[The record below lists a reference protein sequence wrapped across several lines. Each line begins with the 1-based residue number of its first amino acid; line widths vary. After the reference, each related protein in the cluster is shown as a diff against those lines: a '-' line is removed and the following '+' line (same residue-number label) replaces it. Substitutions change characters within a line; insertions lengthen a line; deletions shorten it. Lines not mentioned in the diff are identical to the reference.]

1 MRILAIRGKN
11 LASLADEFE
20 ISLDDGP
27 LAQVGLFAITG
38 QTGAGKSTILDA
50 LCLALYDKIPRLPD
64 GHGFAVGH
72 RDEDENLRVTS
83 NDVRSILRRGT
94 ASAFAEVD
102 FIGKDKQAYRA
113 RWEVSKARGKATGRL
128 QAQDIALT
136 HIASGQR
143 IGHGKKS
150 TLEAISEKIDL
161 NFDQFRRSV
170 LLAQGDFAAFLKA
183 KKDDR
188 SNLLERITGTDIYS
202 ELSIAAFERAKQEKE
217 ALKRIEEQLQD
228 QMPLAEP
235 DRQALE
241 QERDQCIALLT
252 DLEKAISSN
261 QQTLDWYTVLNS
273 LKAAEQAAGSAFEN
287 CRQAWNDAEPE
298 RLLIEKVEAAQP
310 LKPLLAHYEAATA
323 EARDARQKLK
333 TSGELQETA
342 ELRLNAAR
350 QQAAA
355 ASEALLAA
363 EKKKQ
368 DAQPLLLKAREL
380 DTRIGIMQ
388 ADINALNAE
397 QARQQEQLADAQSH
411 HQGLLAQQAEKTD
424 RLQQRNTW
432 LDENQALKPVAAEWS
447 RWQGELDRY
456 QALAA
461 RKAESENKLKV
472 CKDLVEGDE
481 SLMAGIKKNIIE
493 SRQEQGK
500 QQATLEPLKQQAGQ
514 YSLESLS
521 RTRDDLEI
529 KRGQVNAAL
538 KLAQDALTLQ
548 QALTQDSDKLAA
560 AGQAL
565 ADAAGQLETAT
576 HQQAANGAALEE
588 ARKSLALI
596 QAITHKNAQEFRD
609 LLQPDQPCP
618 VCGALEHPWR
628 DHDGVGTPLE
638 GAQQARVKELE
649 SEKVALIKSAAGLQK
664 LIDQKQEQ
672 KAALEQH
679 IAQVQEKLT
688 GCHAEW
694 RALALPDKPDLTLTD
709 EGLSPL
715 LEQQSEQLTA
725 EWERIKQQEKQAIDL
740 QKQIKAAQ
748 DLYDAARQKLE
759 SLVHQQSALDSRL
772 AESKANLNHLS
783 DQLQELETQLN
794 ALAGLLRMPF
804 GQISN
809 WQSDMARDAEQFT
822 QNLTAKVSQWQQ
834 AEQDVQAIT
843 QVLADINYKEKLAA
857 QTLGQCRQYCQDKQN
872 DITQKTGEKQ
882 KLSEERNA
890 LLPEANGGS
899 ADNYEQALNRKVQD
913 ARATYEQA
921 INVAG
926 QVETDLATQQQNR
939 RHWQAETDRRS
950 GNLDKAQAMLN
961 EALTKQGIDL
971 DGLKQLLEKD
981 EAWLSEQ
988 KASRAA
994 LEHALR
1000 EAAALLKVKAD
1011 DRQRHETHAP
1021 LETEELASQI
1031 AQELRQ
1037 KRQILNSQKEEKL
1050 MLLREDDKKIV
1061 AGSHLKTE
1069 LDKQQERWQQWE
1081 SLNELI
1087 GSKSGVKFRSF
1098 AQSLT
1103 LEALLAHSNRH
1114 LEDFARRYRLQRV
1127 PGSELE
1133 LQIIDRDMADDV
1145 RSVHSLSGGESF
1157 LVSLALALG
1166 LASLSSNK
1174 TQVESLFI
1182 DEGFGSLD
1190 PETLDI
1196 AIASLDTLQALGRK
1210 VGVISHVPILVE
1222 RIGARVVVERQ
1233 GGGKSRVSVE
1243 GNC

>member
-11 LASLADEFE
+11 LASLAEEFE
-20 ISLDDGP
+20 ISLSDGP
-27 LAQVGLFAITG
+27 LAPAGLFAITG

-72 RDEDENLRVTS
+72 QDEDENLRVNS

-102 FIGKDKQAYRA
+102 FTGKDKQAYRA
-113 RWEVSKARGKATGRL
+113 RWEVSKARGKASGRL
-128 QAQDIALT
+128 QPQDITLT

-143 IGHGKKS
+143 IGQGKKS
-150 TLEAISEKIDL
+150 TLEAISEKIGL

-217 ALKRIEEQLQD
+217 ALRRIEEQLRD

-241 QERDQCIALLT
+241 QERDQCIALLA
-252 DLEKAISSN
+252 DLEKAIDAN
-261 QQTLDWYTVLNS
+261 QQTLDWYAALNS
-273 LKAAEQAAGSAFEN
+273 LKAAEQAAGIALEN
-287 CRQAWNDAEPE
+287 SRKAWHDAESD
-298 RLLIEKVEAAQP
+298 RLLMEKVEAAQP
-310 LKPLLAHYEAATA
+310 LKPLLAQYEAAAA
-323 EARDARQKLK
+323 EVLDAQQKLK
-333 TSGELQETA
+333 AGGESQAAA
-342 ELRLNAAR
+342 ELKLDAAR
-350 QQAAA
+350 QQVTAAA
-355 ASEALLAA
+355 DALLAA
-363 EKKKQ
+363 EKNRQ

-380 DTRIGIMQ
+380 DTRIEVLQG
-388 ADINALNAE
+388 DINTLTAE
-397 QARQQEQLADAQSH
+397 QTRLNEQLAAAQTH
-411 HQGLLAQQAEKTD
+411 HQGLQAQQAEKTA
-424 RLQQRNTW
+424 RLEQLNHW
-432 LDENQALKPVAAEWS
+432 LEANQALKPVAAEWN
-447 RWQGELDRY
+447 RWQGELERY
-456 QALAA
+456 RALAA
-461 RKAESENKLKV
+461 RRAESGNKLKA
-472 CKDLVEGDE
+472 CKDSIDGDERLLVEIRK
-481 SLMAGIKKNIIE
+481 AIAE
-493 SRQEQGK
+493 SRQEQDR
-500 QQATLEPLKQQAGQ
+500 QQAKLEPLKQQAGQ
-514 YSLESLS
+514 FPLESLN
-521 RTRDDLEI
+521 RTKDELEA

-538 KLAQDALTLQ
+538 KLAQDALALQ
-548 QALTQDSDKLAA
+548 QALAQDSDRLTAA
-560 AGQAL
+560 RQAQ
-565 ADAAGQLETAT
+565 ADAAEELQTAT
-576 HQQAANGAALEE
+576 RQQATNGAALEE
-588 ARKSLALI
+588 AKKSLALI
-596 QAITHKNAQEFRD
+596 QAITHKSAQEFRD
-609 LLQPDQPCP
+609 LLQPGQPCP

-628 DHDGVGTPLE
+628 GHDGAGMPLE

-649 SEKVALIKSAAGLQK
+649 SEKVALIKSIAGLQK

-672 KAALEQH
+672 QAAL
-679 IAQVQEKLT
+679 AQQTAQAQAKLA

-694 RALALPDKPDLTLTD
+694 HALSGKPDLALTD
-709 EGLSPL
+709 EGLLPL
-715 LEQQSEQLTA
+715 LERQAEQLTA
-725 EWERIKQQEKQAIDL
+725 EWEQAKQQEKQAIDL
-740 QKQIKAAQ
+740 QKRIKKVQ
-748 DLYDAARQKLE
+748 DQFDAARRKLE
-759 SLVHQQSALDSRL
+759 SLVERQAALDSRL
-772 AESKANLNHLS
+772 AESNAGLKHLAG
-783 DQLQELETQLN
+783 QLQELETQLS
-794 ALAGLLRMPF
+794 ALAGLLQTPF
-804 GQISN
+804 ARIGG
-809 WQSDMARDAEQFT
+809 WQAELARDAEQFE
-822 QNLTAKVSQWQQ
+822 QNLAAQVSQWQQ
-834 AEQDVQAIT
+834 AEQEVQAIA
-843 QVLADINYKEKLAA
+843 QALADIDHKEKLAA
-857 QTLGQCRQYCQDKQN
+857 QALEQCRQLCQAKQAE
-872 DITQKTGEKQ
+872 IARKKEEKQ
-882 KLSEERNA
+882 KQSQERSV
-890 LLPEANGGS
+890 LLPA
-899 ADNYEQALNRKVQD
+899 ADGETADGYEQALNQKAQD
-913 ARATYEQA
+913 ARAAHEQA
-921 INVAG
+921 VNVAG
-926 QVETDLATQQQNR
+926 QAETDLAAQQQNR

-950 GNLDKAQAMLN
+950 GNLDKARAALEQAL
-961 EALTKQGIDL
+961 AKQGIDL
-971 DGLKQLLEKD
+971 ESLKPLLEKD

-988 KASRAA
+988 KASRTA
-994 LEHALR
+994 LEIALQ
-1000 EAAALLKVKAD
+1000 ESAALLKVKAD
-1011 DRQRHETHAP
+1011 DRRRHETRSP

-1050 MLLREDDKKIV
+1050 ILLREDDKKI
-1061 AGSHLKTE
+1061 ATGGRLKAE
-1069 LDKQQERWQQWE
+1069 LDKQQERWRQWE
-1081 SLNELI
+1081 SLNDLI
-1087 GSKSGVKFRSF
+1087 GSKSGVKFRGF

-1233 GGGKSRVSVE
+1233 GGGRSRISVQ
-1243 GNC
+1243 GSG